1 MRDNIKIFNDTRDIS
16 LNEYKSYTDDLINN
30 TVVYTEEY
38 MKFFFANCN
47 SLDKQQK
54 ISICNED
61 TISCVLNIY
70 RKDNDN
76 HIAMLNFADA
86 YTPGGL
92 VLKGA
97 TTQEECICRCSN
109 LYESLISDKCKND
122 YYDYNATLKN
132 RYYTDRT
139 IYSKYVCLFKD
150 SNYNR
155 LSYPIFPDVITCP
168 APVCCENKEV
178 WVNRIDAVLCTAKEN
193 NIDTLVLGAWGCGA
207 FGNDAQFVASIFME
221 ELEKYKVADNVIFAI
236 PTNDYIN
243 VNIDSAV
250 KVKVSSDPAKMKIAA
265 SNFLNKN
272 EEYIRSSVV
281 DVLQGNVREIIGQMK
296 LEEIVQDRKKFA
308 DKVQE
313 NAAPDMA
320 KMGLDIVSF
329 NVQNVTDNGNVIEN
343 LGIDRVVSI
352 SKSAQISRAESER
365 DIAVAKAS
373 AEKQAN
379 DARVEAETAIAE
391 QNNALE
397 IKKQELKKQSDIKKA
412 EADAAYEIQEQEQ
425 RKTIEIATADANI
438 AKQEKEAE
446 IKEKEIAVKEKSL
459 DAEVKKQADAEKYA
473 RIQKADADKYEA
485 EQRAEA
491 EKITKL
497 KEAEAIQARSIA
509 EAEGTKAKGI
519 AEAEAIKA
527 KGLAEA
533 EAMEKKAEAMAKYGK
548 AAMTDMIIKVLPQ
561 MAEAIAKPLES
572 IDKVSI
578 IGGAGDSGMSTI
590 SDNVP
595 QVLAKTIESVKET
608 TGFDLTEVM
617 KANTYDARVN
627 NNLNITTDLENKV
640 VEKVVNEAVTDIE
653 DNVPNT
659 VAPDIDIAVHN
670 EPVNAPKTHK
680 NKKN

>member
-1 MRDNIKIFNDTRDIS
+1 MDNLIIVAAAIVVVIVLILITGYVKAPTDTAVIISGLKKEPKYVIGRSSIKIPFLQRTDKLTLKMIS
-16 LNEYKSYTDDLINN
+16 VDVK
-30 TVVYTEEY
+30 TEE
-38 MKFFFANCN
+38 
-47 SLDKQQK
+47 S
-54 ISICNED
+54 
-61 TISCVLNIY
+61 V
-70 RKDNDN
+70 
-76 HIAMLNFADA
+76 
-86 YTPGGL
+86 
-92 VLKGA
+92 
-97 TTQEECICRCSN
+97 
-109 LYESLISDKCKND
+109 
-122 YYDYNATLKN
+122 
-132 RYYTDRT
+132 
-139 IYSKYVCLFKD
+139 
-150 SNYNR
+150 
-155 LSYPIFPDVITCP
+155 
-168 APVCCENKEV
+168 
-178 WVNRIDAVLCTAKEN
+178 
-193 NIDTLVLGAWGCGA
+193 
-207 FGNDAQFVASIFME
+207 
-221 ELEKYKVADNVIFAI
+221 

-250 KVKVSSDPAKMKIAA
+250 KVKVSMDPEKMKLAA

-272 EEYIRSSVV
+272 EDYIRTSVV

-365 DIAVAKAS
+365 DIAVAKAN
-373 AEKQAN
+373 AEKEAN
-379 DARVEAETAIAE
+379 DAKVASETAIAE

-446 IKEKEIAVKEKSL
+446 IKEKEIAVREKSL

-473 RIQKADADKYEA
+473 RMQKAD
-485 EQRAEA
+485 
-491 EKITKL
+491 
-497 KEAEAIQARSIA
+497 
-509 EAEGTKAKGI
+509 
-519 AEAEAIKA
+519 
-527 KGLAEA
+527 
-533 EAMEKKAEAMAKYGK
+533 AMAKYGK
-548 AAMTDMIIKVLPQ
+548 AAMTEMIIKVLPQ

-578 IGGAGDSGMSTI
+578 IGGAGDSGMSAI

-617 KANTYDARVN
+617 KANTYDAKVN
-627 NNLNITTDLENKV
+627 NNINVATDFGEKITEN
-640 VEKVVNEAVTDIE
+640 AVKETTAE
-653 DNVPNT
+653 M
-659 VAPDIDIAVHN
+659 
-670 EPVNAPKTHK
+670 HK
-680 NKKN
+680 NKIPSDSKDECFDYENM

>member
-1 MRDNIKIFNDTRDIS
+1 MDILIIVGIVVIALILIVMTGYVKSPSDTAYIIS
-16 LNEYKSYTDDLINN
+16 
-30 TVVYTEEY
+30 
-38 MKFFFANCN
+38 
-47 SLDKQQK
+47 
-54 ISICNED
+54 
-61 TISCVLNIY
+61 
-70 RKDNDN
+70 
-76 HIAMLNFADA
+76 
-86 YTPGGL
+86 GL
-92 VLKGA
+92 KK
-97 TTQEECICRCSN
+97 EP
-109 LYESLISDKCKND
+109 
-122 YYDYNATLKN
+122 
-132 RYYTDRT
+132 
-139 IYSKYVCLFKD
+139 KYVIGRSSIRIPFLQRMDKLMLKMISVDVKTED
-150 SNYNR
+150 S
-155 LSYPIFPDVITCP
+155 V
-168 APVCCENKEV
+168 
-178 WVNRIDAVLCTAKEN
+178 
-193 NIDTLVLGAWGCGA
+193 
-207 FGNDAQFVASIFME
+207 
-221 ELEKYKVADNVIFAI
+221 

-250 KVKVSSDPAKMKIAA
+250 KVKVSSDPVKMKIAA

-272 EEYIRSSVV
+272 EEYIRNSVV

-397 IKKQELKKQSDIKKA
+397 LKKQELKKQSDIKKA

-653 DNVPNT
+653 DNIPNT
-659 VAPDIDIAVHN
+659 VAPDIDTTVHN
-670 EPVNAPKTHK
+670 EPVNTPKTHK

>member
-1 MRDNIKIFNDTRDIS
+1 MDILIIVGVVVIALILLVITGYVKSPSDTAYIIS
-16 LNEYKSYTDDLINN
+16 
-30 TVVYTEEY
+30 
-38 MKFFFANCN
+38 
-47 SLDKQQK
+47 
-54 ISICNED
+54 
-61 TISCVLNIY
+61 
-70 RKDNDN
+70 
-76 HIAMLNFADA
+76 
-86 YTPGGL
+86 GL
-92 VLKGA
+92 KK
-97 TTQEECICRCSN
+97 EP
-109 LYESLISDKCKND
+109 
-122 YYDYNATLKN
+122 
-132 RYYTDRT
+132 
-139 IYSKYVCLFKD
+139 KYVIGRSSIRIPFLQRMDKLMLKMISVDVKTED
-150 SNYNR
+150 S
-155 LSYPIFPDVITCP
+155 V
-168 APVCCENKEV
+168 
-178 WVNRIDAVLCTAKEN
+178 
-193 NIDTLVLGAWGCGA
+193 
-207 FGNDAQFVASIFME
+207 
-221 ELEKYKVADNVIFAI
+221 

-329 NVQNVTDNGNVIEN
+329 NVQNVTGNGNVIEN

-653 DNVPNT
+653 DNIPNT
-659 VAPDIDIAVHN
+659 VAPDIDTAVHN

>member
-1 MRDNIKIFNDTRDIS
+1 MDNLIFVAAAIAVIIILVLITGYVKAPTDTAVIISGLKKEPKYVIGRSSIKIPFLQRTDKLTLKMIS
-16 LNEYKSYTDDLINN
+16 VDVK
-30 TVVYTEEY
+30 TEE
-38 MKFFFANCN
+38 
-47 SLDKQQK
+47 S
-54 ISICNED
+54 
-61 TISCVLNIY
+61 V
-70 RKDNDN
+70 
-76 HIAMLNFADA
+76 
-86 YTPGGL
+86 
-92 VLKGA
+92 
-97 TTQEECICRCSN
+97 
-109 LYESLISDKCKND
+109 
-122 YYDYNATLKN
+122 
-132 RYYTDRT
+132 
-139 IYSKYVCLFKD
+139 
-150 SNYNR
+150 
-155 LSYPIFPDVITCP
+155 
-168 APVCCENKEV
+168 
-178 WVNRIDAVLCTAKEN
+178 
-193 NIDTLVLGAWGCGA
+193 
-207 FGNDAQFVASIFME
+207 
-221 ELEKYKVADNVIFAI
+221 

-250 KVKVSSDPAKMKIAA
+250 KVKVSMDPEKMKLAA

-272 EEYIRSSVV
+272 EDYIRTSVV

-365 DIAVAKAS
+365 DIAVAKAN
-373 AEKQAN
+373 AEKEAN
-379 DARVEAETAIAE
+379 DAKVASETAIAE

-446 IKEKEIAVKEKSL
+446 IKEKEIAVREKSL

-485 EQRAEA
+485 EQKAEA
-491 EKITKL
+491 EKITKM
-497 KEAEAIQARSIA
+497 KEAEAA
-509 EAEGTKAKGI
+509 KAQGI
-519 AEAEAIKA
+519 AEAEATKA
-527 KGLAEA
+527 KGMAEAETIRAKGMAEA
-533 EAMEKKAEAMAKYGK
+533 EAMEKKADAMAKYGK
-548 AAMTDMIIKVLPQ
+548 AAMTEMIIKILPQ

-578 IGGAGDSGMSTI
+578 IGGAGDSGMTTI

-617 KANTYDARVN
+617 KANTYDAKVN
-627 NNLNITTDLENKV
+627 NNINVATDFGGKFAEN
-640 VEKVVNEAVTDIE
+640 AVKETVTELDSVPA
-653 DNVPNT
+653 DNKL
-659 VAPDIDIAVHN
+659 
-670 EPVNAPKTHK
+670 PKEQSHMTPQQKKIPK
-680 NKKN
+680 NKQ

>member
-1 MRDNIKIFNDTRDIS
+1 MDILIIVGVVVIALILIVMTGYVKSPSDTAYIIS
-16 LNEYKSYTDDLINN
+16 GLKKEPKYVIGRSSIRIPFLQRMDKLMLKMISVD
-30 TVVYTEEY
+30 VKTEE
-38 MKFFFANCN
+38 
-47 SLDKQQK
+47 S
-54 ISICNED
+54 
-61 TISCVLNIY
+61 V
-70 RKDNDN
+70 
-76 HIAMLNFADA
+76 
-86 YTPGGL
+86 
-92 VLKGA
+92 
-97 TTQEECICRCSN
+97 
-109 LYESLISDKCKND
+109 
-122 YYDYNATLKN
+122 
-132 RYYTDRT
+132 
-139 IYSKYVCLFKD
+139 
-150 SNYNR
+150 
-155 LSYPIFPDVITCP
+155 
-168 APVCCENKEV
+168 
-178 WVNRIDAVLCTAKEN
+178 
-193 NIDTLVLGAWGCGA
+193 
-207 FGNDAQFVASIFME
+207 
-221 ELEKYKVADNVIFAI
+221 

-250 KVKVSSDPAKMKIAA
+250 KVKVSSDPDKMKIAA

-272 EEYIRSSVV
+272 EDYIRSSVV

-365 DIAVAKAS
+365 DIAVAKAA

-653 DNVPNT
+653 DNIPNT
-659 VAPDIDIAVHN
+659 VAPDIDTAVHN

>member
-1 MRDNIKIFNDTRDIS
+1 MDILIIVGVVVIALILIVMTGYVKSPSDTAYIIS
-16 LNEYKSYTDDLINN
+16 
-30 TVVYTEEY
+30 
-38 MKFFFANCN
+38 
-47 SLDKQQK
+47 
-54 ISICNED
+54 
-61 TISCVLNIY
+61 
-70 RKDNDN
+70 
-76 HIAMLNFADA
+76 
-86 YTPGGL
+86 GL
-92 VLKGA
+92 KK
-97 TTQEECICRCSN
+97 EP
-109 LYESLISDKCKND
+109 
-122 YYDYNATLKN
+122 
-132 RYYTDRT
+132 
-139 IYSKYVCLFKD
+139 KYVIGRSSIRIPFLQRMDKLMLKMISVDVKTED
-150 SNYNR
+150 S
-155 LSYPIFPDVITCP
+155 V
-168 APVCCENKEV
+168 
-178 WVNRIDAVLCTAKEN
+178 
-193 NIDTLVLGAWGCGA
+193 
-207 FGNDAQFVASIFME
+207 
-221 ELEKYKVADNVIFAI
+221 

-519 AEAEAIKA
+519 AEAEGTKAKGIAEAEAIKA

>member
-1 MRDNIKIFNDTRDIS
+1 MDILIIVGVVVIALILLVMTGYVKSPSDTAYIIS
-16 LNEYKSYTDDLINN
+16 
-30 TVVYTEEY
+30 
-38 MKFFFANCN
+38 
-47 SLDKQQK
+47 
-54 ISICNED
+54 
-61 TISCVLNIY
+61 
-70 RKDNDN
+70 
-76 HIAMLNFADA
+76 
-86 YTPGGL
+86 GL
-92 VLKGA
+92 KK
-97 TTQEECICRCSN
+97 EP
-109 LYESLISDKCKND
+109 
-122 YYDYNATLKN
+122 
-132 RYYTDRT
+132 
-139 IYSKYVCLFKD
+139 KYVIGRSSIRIPFLQRMDKLMLKMISVDVKTED
-150 SNYNR
+150 S
-155 LSYPIFPDVITCP
+155 V
-168 APVCCENKEV
+168 
-178 WVNRIDAVLCTAKEN
+178 
-193 NIDTLVLGAWGCGA
+193 
-207 FGNDAQFVASIFME
+207 
-221 ELEKYKVADNVIFAI
+221 

-473 RIQKADADKYEA
+473 RMQKADADKYEA

-491 EKITKL
+491 EKITKM
-497 KEAEAIQARSIA
+497 KEAEAAKAQGVA
-509 EAEGTKAKGI
+509 EAEVTKAKGM
-519 AEAEAIKA
+519 AEAETIRA
-527 KGLAEA
+527 KGMAEA
-533 EAMEKKAEAMAKYGK
+533 EAMEKKADAMAKYGK
-548 AAMTDMIIKVLPQ
+548 AAMTEMIIKVLPQ

-578 IGGAGDSGMSTI
+578 IGGTGDSGMSTI

-653 DNVPNT
+653 DNIPNT
-659 VAPDIDIAVHN
+659 VAPDIDTAVHN
-670 EPVNAPKTHK
+670 EPVNTPKTHK

>member
-1 MRDNIKIFNDTRDIS
+1 MDILMIVGIVVIALIVIVMTGYVKAPS
-16 LNEYKSYTDDLINN
+16 DMAYIISGLKKEPKYVIGKSSIRVPFLQRMDKLMLKMISVD
-30 TVVYTEEY
+30 VKTEE
-38 MKFFFANCN
+38 
-47 SLDKQQK
+47 S
-54 ISICNED
+54 
-61 TISCVLNIY
+61 V
-70 RKDNDN
+70 
-76 HIAMLNFADA
+76 
-86 YTPGGL
+86 
-92 VLKGA
+92 
-97 TTQEECICRCSN
+97 
-109 LYESLISDKCKND
+109 
-122 YYDYNATLKN
+122 
-132 RYYTDRT
+132 
-139 IYSKYVCLFKD
+139 
-150 SNYNR
+150 
-155 LSYPIFPDVITCP
+155 
-168 APVCCENKEV
+168 
-178 WVNRIDAVLCTAKEN
+178 
-193 NIDTLVLGAWGCGA
+193 
-207 FGNDAQFVASIFME
+207 
-221 ELEKYKVADNVIFAI
+221 

-265 SNFLNKN
+265 SNFLNKDEN
-272 EEYIRSSVV
+272 YIRNSVV

-365 DIAVAKAS
+365 DIAVAKAA

-473 RIQKADADKYEA
+473 RMQKADADKYEA

-491 EKITKL
+491 EKITKI
-497 KEAEAIQARSIA
+497 KEAEAIKARSIA
-509 EAEGTKAKGI
+509 EAEGTKAKGL
-519 AEAEAIKA
+519 AEADAIKA
-527 KGLAEA
+527 KGIAEA
-533 EAMEKKAEAMAKYGK
+533 EAMEKKADAMAKYGK

-578 IGGAGDSGMSTI
+578 IGGSGDSGMSTI

-617 KANTYDARVN
+617 KANTYDAKVN
-627 NNLNITTDLENKV
+627 NNVNITTDLEDKV
-640 VEKVVNEAVTDIE
+640 VEKVVNETVTDIE
-653 DNVPNT
+653 DNIPNAVT
-659 VAPDIDIAVHN
+659 PNIDTTVHN
-670 EPVNAPKTHK
+670 EPINTPKTHK

>member
-1 MRDNIKIFNDTRDIS
+1 MDILIIVGVVVIALILIVMTGYVKSPSDTAYIIS
-16 LNEYKSYTDDLINN
+16 
-30 TVVYTEEY
+30 
-38 MKFFFANCN
+38 
-47 SLDKQQK
+47 
-54 ISICNED
+54 
-61 TISCVLNIY
+61 
-70 RKDNDN
+70 
-76 HIAMLNFADA
+76 
-86 YTPGGL
+86 GL
-92 VLKGA
+92 KK
-97 TTQEECICRCSN
+97 EP
-109 LYESLISDKCKND
+109 
-122 YYDYNATLKN
+122 
-132 RYYTDRT
+132 
-139 IYSKYVCLFKD
+139 KYVIGRSSIRIPFLQRMDKLMLKMISVDVKTED
-150 SNYNR
+150 S
-155 LSYPIFPDVITCP
+155 V
-168 APVCCENKEV
+168 
-178 WVNRIDAVLCTAKEN
+178 
-193 NIDTLVLGAWGCGA
+193 
-207 FGNDAQFVASIFME
+207 
-221 ELEKYKVADNVIFAI
+221 

-670 EPVNAPKTHK
+670 EPVNTPKTHK

>member
-1 MRDNIKIFNDTRDIS
+1 MDILIIVGIVVIALILIVMTGYVKSPSDTAYIIS
-16 LNEYKSYTDDLINN
+16 
-30 TVVYTEEY
+30 
-38 MKFFFANCN
+38 
-47 SLDKQQK
+47 
-54 ISICNED
+54 
-61 TISCVLNIY
+61 
-70 RKDNDN
+70 
-76 HIAMLNFADA
+76 
-86 YTPGGL
+86 GL
-92 VLKGA
+92 KK
-97 TTQEECICRCSN
+97 EP
-109 LYESLISDKCKND
+109 
-122 YYDYNATLKN
+122 
-132 RYYTDRT
+132 
-139 IYSKYVCLFKD
+139 KYVIGRSSIRIPFLQRMDKLILKMISVDVKTED
-150 SNYNR
+150 S
-155 LSYPIFPDVITCP
+155 V
-168 APVCCENKEV
+168 
-178 WVNRIDAVLCTAKEN
+178 
-193 NIDTLVLGAWGCGA
+193 
-207 FGNDAQFVASIFME
+207 
-221 ELEKYKVADNVIFAI
+221 

-365 DIAVAKAS
+365 DIAVAKAA

-653 DNVPNT
+653 DNIPNT
-659 VAPDIDIAVHN
+659 VAPDIDTAVHN
-670 EPVNAPKTHK
+670 EPTNTPKTHK

>member
-1 MRDNIKIFNDTRDIS
+1 MDILIIVGVVVIALILLVMTGYVKSPSDTAYIIS
-16 LNEYKSYTDDLINN
+16 
-30 TVVYTEEY
+30 
-38 MKFFFANCN
+38 
-47 SLDKQQK
+47 
-54 ISICNED
+54 
-61 TISCVLNIY
+61 
-70 RKDNDN
+70 
-76 HIAMLNFADA
+76 
-86 YTPGGL
+86 GL
-92 VLKGA
+92 KK
-97 TTQEECICRCSN
+97 EP
-109 LYESLISDKCKND
+109 
-122 YYDYNATLKN
+122 
-132 RYYTDRT
+132 
-139 IYSKYVCLFKD
+139 KYVIGRSSIRIPFLQRMDKLMLKMISVDVKTED
-150 SNYNR
+150 S
-155 LSYPIFPDVITCP
+155 V
-168 APVCCENKEV
+168 
-178 WVNRIDAVLCTAKEN
+178 
-193 NIDTLVLGAWGCGA
+193 
-207 FGNDAQFVASIFME
+207 
-221 ELEKYKVADNVIFAI
+221 

-473 RIQKADADKYEA
+473 RMQKADADKYEA

-491 EKITKL
+491 EKITKM
-497 KEAEAIQARSIA
+497 KEAEAAKAQGVA
-509 EAEGTKAKGI
+509 EAEATKAKGM
-519 AEAEAIKA
+519 AEAETIRA
-527 KGLAEA
+527 KGMAEA
-533 EAMEKKAEAMAKYGK
+533 EAMEKKADAMAKYGK
-548 AAMTDMIIKVLPQ
+548 AAMTEMIIKVLPQ

-653 DNVPNT
+653 DNIPNT
-659 VAPDIDIAVHN
+659 VAPDIDTAVHN

>member
-1 MRDNIKIFNDTRDIS
+1 MDILIIVGVVVIALILIVMTGYVKSPSDTAYIIS
-16 LNEYKSYTDDLINN
+16 GLKKEPKYVIGKSSIRIPFLQRMDRLMLKMISVD
-30 TVVYTEEY
+30 VKTEE
-38 MKFFFANCN
+38 
-47 SLDKQQK
+47 S
-54 ISICNED
+54 
-61 TISCVLNIY
+61 V
-70 RKDNDN
+70 
-76 HIAMLNFADA
+76 
-86 YTPGGL
+86 
-92 VLKGA
+92 
-97 TTQEECICRCSN
+97 
-109 LYESLISDKCKND
+109 
-122 YYDYNATLKN
+122 
-132 RYYTDRT
+132 
-139 IYSKYVCLFKD
+139 
-150 SNYNR
+150 
-155 LSYPIFPDVITCP
+155 
-168 APVCCENKEV
+168 
-178 WVNRIDAVLCTAKEN
+178 
-193 NIDTLVLGAWGCGA
+193 
-207 FGNDAQFVASIFME
+207 
-221 ELEKYKVADNVIFAI
+221 

-272 EEYIRSSVV
+272 EDYIRNSVV

-365 DIAVAKAS
+365 DIAVAKAA

-485 EQRAEA
+485 EQKAEA

-659 VAPDIDIAVHN
+659 VAPNIDTAVHN
-670 EPVNAPKTHK
+670 EPVNTPKTHK

>member
-1 MRDNIKIFNDTRDIS
+1 MDILIIVGVVVIALILIVMTGYVKSPSDTAYIIS
-16 LNEYKSYTDDLINN
+16 
-30 TVVYTEEY
+30 
-38 MKFFFANCN
+38 
-47 SLDKQQK
+47 
-54 ISICNED
+54 
-61 TISCVLNIY
+61 
-70 RKDNDN
+70 
-76 HIAMLNFADA
+76 
-86 YTPGGL
+86 GL
-92 VLKGA
+92 KK
-97 TTQEECICRCSN
+97 EP
-109 LYESLISDKCKND
+109 
-122 YYDYNATLKN
+122 
-132 RYYTDRT
+132 
-139 IYSKYVCLFKD
+139 KYVIGRSSIRIPFLQRMDKLMLKMISVDVKTED
-150 SNYNR
+150 S
-155 LSYPIFPDVITCP
+155 V
-168 APVCCENKEV
+168 
-178 WVNRIDAVLCTAKEN
+178 
-193 NIDTLVLGAWGCGA
+193 
-207 FGNDAQFVASIFME
+207 
-221 ELEKYKVADNVIFAI
+221 

-265 SNFLNKN
+265 SNFLNKDEN
-272 EEYIRSSVV
+272 YIRNSVV

-329 NVQNVTDNGNVIEN
+329 NVQNVTDKADVIEN
-343 LGIDRVVSI
+343 LGIDRIVSI
-352 SKSAQISRAESER
+352 SKSAQISKAESLR

-373 AEKQAN
+373 ADKQAN

-578 IGGAGDSGMSTI
+578 IGSAGDSGMSTI

-608 TGFDLTEVM
+608 TGFDLKEVM

-653 DNVPNT
+653 DNVSNT
-659 VAPDIDIAVHN
+659 VTPDIDTTVHN
-670 EPVNAPKTHK
+670 EPVNTQKTHK

>member
-1 MRDNIKIFNDTRDIS
+1 MTGYVKSPSDTAYIIS
-16 LNEYKSYTDDLINN
+16 
-30 TVVYTEEY
+30 
-38 MKFFFANCN
+38 
-47 SLDKQQK
+47 
-54 ISICNED
+54 
-61 TISCVLNIY
+61 
-70 RKDNDN
+70 
-76 HIAMLNFADA
+76 
-86 YTPGGL
+86 GL
-92 VLKGA
+92 KK
-97 TTQEECICRCSN
+97 EP
-109 LYESLISDKCKND
+109 
-122 YYDYNATLKN
+122 
-132 RYYTDRT
+132 
-139 IYSKYVCLFKD
+139 KYVIGRSSIRIPFLQRMDKLMLKMISVDVKTED
-150 SNYNR
+150 S
-155 LSYPIFPDVITCP
+155 V
-168 APVCCENKEV
+168 
-178 WVNRIDAVLCTAKEN
+178 
-193 NIDTLVLGAWGCGA
+193 
-207 FGNDAQFVASIFME
+207 
-221 ELEKYKVADNVIFAI
+221 

-659 VAPDIDIAVHN
+659 VAPNIDTAVHN

>member
-1 MRDNIKIFNDTRDIS
+1 MDILIIVGVVVIALILIVMTGYVKSPSDTAYIIS
-16 LNEYKSYTDDLINN
+16 
-30 TVVYTEEY
+30 
-38 MKFFFANCN
+38 
-47 SLDKQQK
+47 
-54 ISICNED
+54 
-61 TISCVLNIY
+61 
-70 RKDNDN
+70 
-76 HIAMLNFADA
+76 
-86 YTPGGL
+86 GL
-92 VLKGA
+92 KK
-97 TTQEECICRCSN
+97 EP
-109 LYESLISDKCKND
+109 
-122 YYDYNATLKN
+122 
-132 RYYTDRT
+132 
-139 IYSKYVCLFKD
+139 KYVIGRSSIRIPFLQRMDKLMLKMISVDVKTED
-150 SNYNR
+150 S
-155 LSYPIFPDVITCP
+155 V
-168 APVCCENKEV
+168 
-178 WVNRIDAVLCTAKEN
+178 
-193 NIDTLVLGAWGCGA
+193 
-207 FGNDAQFVASIFME
+207 
-221 ELEKYKVADNVIFAI
+221 

-473 RIQKADADKYEA
+473 RMQKADADKYEA

-578 IGGAGDSGMSTI
+578 IGGASDSGMSTI

-653 DNVPNT
+653 DNIPNT
-659 VAPDIDIAVHN
+659 VAPDIDTAVHN
-670 EPVNAPKTHK
+670 EPVNTPKTHK

>member
-1 MRDNIKIFNDTRDIS
+1 MDNLIFVAAAIAVIIILVLITGYVKAPTDTAVIISGLKKEPKYVIGRSSIKIPFLQRTDKLTLKMIS
-16 LNEYKSYTDDLINN
+16 VDVK
-30 TVVYTEEY
+30 TEE
-38 MKFFFANCN
+38 
-47 SLDKQQK
+47 S
-54 ISICNED
+54 
-61 TISCVLNIY
+61 V
-70 RKDNDN
+70 
-76 HIAMLNFADA
+76 
-86 YTPGGL
+86 
-92 VLKGA
+92 
-97 TTQEECICRCSN
+97 
-109 LYESLISDKCKND
+109 
-122 YYDYNATLKN
+122 
-132 RYYTDRT
+132 
-139 IYSKYVCLFKD
+139 
-150 SNYNR
+150 
-155 LSYPIFPDVITCP
+155 
-168 APVCCENKEV
+168 
-178 WVNRIDAVLCTAKEN
+178 
-193 NIDTLVLGAWGCGA
+193 
-207 FGNDAQFVASIFME
+207 
-221 ELEKYKVADNVIFAI
+221 

-250 KVKVSSDPAKMKIAA
+250 KVKVSMDPEKMKLAA

-272 EEYIRSSVV
+272 EDYIRNSVV

-365 DIAVAKAS
+365 DIAVAKAN
-373 AEKQAN
+373 AEKEAN
-379 DARVEAETAIAE
+379 DAKVASETAIAE

-425 RKTIEIATADANI
+425 RKTIEIATADADI

-446 IKEKEIAVKEKSL
+446 IKEKEIAVREKSL
-459 DAEVKKQADAEKYA
+459 DAEIKKQADAEKYA

-485 EQRAEA
+485 EQKAEA
-491 EKITKL
+491 EKITKM
-497 KEAEAIQARSIA
+497 KEAEAA
-509 EAEGTKAKGI
+509 KAQGI
-519 AEAEAIKA
+519 AEAEATKA
-527 KGLAEA
+527 KGMAEAETIRAKGMAEA
-533 EAMEKKAEAMAKYGK
+533 EAMEKKADAMAKYGK
-548 AAMTDMIIKVLPQ
+548 AAMTEMIIKILPQ

-578 IGGAGDSGMSTI
+578 IGGAGDSGMTTI

-617 KANTYDARVN
+617 KANTYDAKVN
-627 NNLNITTDLENKV
+627 NNINVATDFGGKLAEN
-640 VEKVVNEAVTDIE
+640 AVRETVTELDSVPA
-653 DNVPNT
+653 DNKL
-659 VAPDIDIAVHN
+659 
-670 EPVNAPKTHK
+670 PKEQSHMTPQQKKIPK
-680 NKKN
+680 NKQ